1 MTLTEILLKGVDV
14 SAELN
19 ELKDLFENGKIT
31 PKGYIKGLN
40 RLMNRS
46 EQYTHF
52 LNEVEHYLN
61 TLPSDTV
68 MNSHQMVKAV
78 LARKPSGKTM
88 HNNATR
94 LNIKPSDELKAS
106 V

>member
-19 ELKDLFENGKIT
+19 ELKDLLDNGKIT

-61 TLPSDTV
+61 TLPPDTE
-68 MNSHQMVKAV
+68 MDSHQMVKGV
-78 LARKPSGKTM
+78 LARMEEKRKRRMERKEAKRKDNT
-88 HNNATR
+88 
-94 LNIKPSDELKAS
+94 E
-106 V
+106 

>member
-1 MTLTEILLKGVDV
+1 MTLTEILFKGIDV

-19 ELKDLFENGKIT
+19 ELKDLLDNGKIT

-78 LARKPSGKTM
+78 LARMEEKRKRRMERKEAKRKDNT
-88 HNNATR
+88 
-94 LNIKPSDELKAS
+94 E
-106 V
+106 

>member
-1 MTLTEILLKGVDV
+1 MTLTEILFKGIDV

-46 EQYTHF
+46 EQYAHF
-52 LNEVEHYLN
+52 LNEVGHYLN
-61 TLPSDTV
+61 TLPPDTV
-68 MNSHQMVKAV
+68 MDSHQMVKAV
-78 LARKPSGKTM
+78 FARMEEKRKRRKERKEAKRKD
-88 HNNATR
+88 NAQ
-94 LNIKPSDELKAS
+94 
-106 V
+106 

>member
-1 MTLTEILLKGVDV
+1 MTLTEILFKGIDV

-46 EQYTHF
+46 EQYAHF
-52 LNEVEHYLN
+52 LNEVGHYLN
-61 TLPSDTV
+61 TLPPDTV
-68 MNSHQMVKAV
+68 MDSHQMVKAV
-78 LARKPSGKTM
+78 LARMEEKRKRRMERKEAKRKDNT
-88 HNNATR
+88 
-94 LNIKPSDELKAS
+94 E
-106 V
+106 

>member
-1 MTLTEILLKGVDV
+1 MTLTEILFKGIDV

-52 LNEVEHYLN
+52 LNEVGHYLN
-61 TLPSDTV
+61 TLPPDTV
-68 MNSHQMVKAV
+68 MDSHQMVKAV
-78 LARKPSGKTM
+78 LARMEEKRKRRMERKEAKRKDNT
-88 HNNATR
+88 
-94 LNIKPSDELKAS
+94 E
-106 V
+106 

>member
-1 MTLTEILLKGVDV
+1 MTLTEILFKGIDV

-19 ELKDLFENGKIT
+19 ELKDLLDNGKIT

-46 EQYTHF
+46 EQYAHF

-61 TLPSDTV
+61 TLPPDTE
-68 MNSHQMVKAV
+68 MDSHQMVKGV
-78 LARKPSGKTM
+78 LARMEEKRKRRMERKEAKRKDNT
-88 HNNATR
+88 
-94 LNIKPSDELKAS
+94 E
-106 V
+106 

>member
-52 LNEVEHYLN
+52 LNEVGHYLN
-61 TLPSDTV
+61 TLPPDTV
-68 MNSHQMVKAV
+68 MDSHQMVKAV
-78 LARKPSGKTM
+78 LARMEEKRKRRMERKEAKRKDNT
-88 HNNATR
+88 
-94 LNIKPSDELKAS
+94 E
-106 V
+106 

>member
-1 MTLTEILLKGVDV
+1 MTLTEILFRGIDV
-14 SAELN
+14 KAELN
-19 ELKDLFENGKIT
+19 ELKDLLDDGKIT

-52 LNEVEHYLN
+52 LNEVGHYLN
-61 TLPSDTV
+61 TL
-68 MNSHQMVKAV
+68 
-78 LARKPSGKTM
+78 PSGKTM

>member
-46 EQYTHF
+46 EQYAHF

-78 LARKPSGKTM
+78 LARKPSGKTTR
-88 HNNATR
+88 NNATR

-106 V
+106 G